1 MENRFIEIFPVDDS
15 KKAIVPI
22 SDIKEIY
29 FNSNRQRG
37 NVVYVSGGNH
47 PISEHEYNRL
57 KAVLMG
63 GEIGKQGGI
72 L

>member
-1 MENRFIEIFPVDDS
+1 MESKFIEVIPLDDS

-29 FNSNRQRG
+29 YNSNTEKGR
-37 NVVYVSGGNH
+37 VVYFSEGNH

-63 GEIGKQGGI
+63 GQNDK
-72 L
+72 